1 MIEALVFLVTL
12 AFYVAGL
19 APDAYWLDSSELA
32 AAAFGLGVAHP
43 PGHPLPSLLG
53 RLCAFVPFGSIAL
66 RVGLASALAG
76 AGAAAQTARL
86 GRLVARRVRT
96 TLRQNDNNS
105 AAASARI
112 DALVG
117 GAAGLV
123 FGLSYAAAFQAVRPE
138 VYALSALLVV
148 SAAYELLRYDETADR
163 RRLYL
168 ASLWAG
174 LALSNHHLL
183 ALALVVPALALF
195 VPRLPLIALFRSGL
209 AILLGLSLW
218 SYLPL
223 RAATH
228 PLVDWGAPTTPA
240 RLYWTVSARAFQ
252 KAVARGQVSDVA
264 GVAWALAGE
273 LYLVGLFAALAGAY
287 LLLRVRR
294 VRLALLLLG
303 AALFDAAAPALVGF
317 DPANPDAYG
326 YLEAAVALFAALACA
341 LPAALASMTSRR
353 RPAEVILVIV
363 VALILVGG
371 AAGSSRWSRSRFWD
385 AGTIVGRFLDG
396 APPRAL
402 LVSSDFQTIFML
414 WYLQSVE
421 ARRPDVTVM
430 HRHFLAYPGY
440 RDELLRHHPWLEPLI
455 GARDIEPDII
465 LTQPTMVLEYDQDLE
480 PRLIPRSVL
489 VQMTI
494 STPLVAWE
502 PQTRRYAAWQA
513 FLAAQRACKLGDGAT
528 AALERARWLLGLA
541 ELNCDRAL
549 DPVTIR
555 RE

>member
-1 MIEALVFLVTL
+1 
-12 AFYVAGL
+12 
-19 APDAYWLDSSELA
+19 
-32 AAAFGLGVAHP
+32 
-43 PGHPLPSLLG
+43 LPSLLG
-53 RLCAFVPFGSIAL
+53 HLCALVPVGSIAF

-96 TLRQNDNNS
+96 PAQRD
-105 AAASARI
+105 ARS
-112 DALVG
+112 DELVG
-117 GAAGLV
+117 AAAGLL

-148 SAAYELLRYDETADR
+148 SATYELARHDETGDR

-168 ASLWAG
+168 AALWAG

-183 ALALVVPALALF
+183 ALALVLPALLLF
-195 VPRLPLIALFRSGL
+195 APRQPPITLLRGGS

-228 PLVDWGAPTTPA
+228 PLVNWGAPTTPA
-240 RLYWTVSARAFQ
+240 RFAWTVSARAFQ

-287 LLLRVRR
+287 LLIRVGRA
-294 VRLALLLLG
+294 RLALLLVG
-303 AALFDAAAPALVGF
+303 AALLDAAAPALVGF

-326 YLEAAVALFAALACA
+326 YLEAAVALLAALACA
-341 LPAALASMTSRR
+341 VPAAIAAMAPRPRLSR
-353 RPAEVILVIV
+353 AAVAAV
-363 VALILVGG
+363 VALLLAGG
-371 AAGSSRWSRSRFWD
+371 ATGRARWSRARFWD
-385 AGTIVGRFLDG
+385 AGATVGRFLDG
-396 APPRAL
+396 APPRAP
-402 LVSSDFQTIFML
+402 LVTSDFQTIFML

-421 ARRPDVTVM
+421 ARRPDVTVV

-440 RDELLRHHPWLEPLI
+440 RDEILRRHPLLLPLI
-455 GARDIEPDII
+455 GAHDLKPDII
-465 LTQPTMVLEYDQDLE
+465 MTMPNALVEYDQDLDA
-480 PRLIPRSVL
+480 RLIPRSVL
-489 VQMTI
+489 VQVTI
-494 STPLVAWE
+494 SPPVAEWE

-513 FLAAQRACKLGDGAT
+513 FLEAQRACKLGDAE
-528 AALERARWLLGLA
+528 AALPRARVLLGM
-541 ELNCDRAL
+541 ESLNCDRAL
-549 DPVTIR
+549 NPVTITPQ
-555 RE
+555 